1 MIANPF
7 VDCQTM
13 EAAAEVAGFEFR
25 TPEQVEG
32 ISEKKIQAVDQE
44 MIQVIYSADENQ
56 ILIRK
61 APGTRNISGDYNN
74 YQKEE
79 TITVDERQVTLKGND
94 GVIALATWSA
104 NDYSYSIYVSAGMA
118 QWLALCGGF
127 VLPGG
132 GDVAPTYYGQSPVPQ
147 LTSTD
152 RLRDNVE
159 LTLCRAAA
167 QHKKPLL
174 GICRGA
180 QVLNVAFGGTLWQDI
195 PAQCR
200 AAICHYQDSAARGE
214 LFHSLTLAPDSL
226 LARIMGPGQHECNT
240 FHHQAVRDVAPGFAA
255 AAHAPDGLV
264 EAVESADGLALGV
277 QWHPENLAPEH
288 PDHAAIFTWLVDA
301 AAGGAL
307 LKR

>member
-1 MIANPF
+1 MRAKSLRRAEGKRESMKPVIGIIAA
-7 VDCQTM
+7 CTR
-13 EAAAEVAGFEFR
+13 EVHPAYTTGHDYVR
-25 TPEQVEG
+25 AVE
-32 ISEKKIQAVDQE
+32 
-44 MIQVIYSADENQ
+44 
-56 ILIRK
+56 R
-61 APGTRNISGDYNN
+61 
-74 YQKEE
+74 
-79 TITVDERQVTLKGND
+79 
-94 GVIALATWSA
+94 
-104 NDYSYSIYVSAGMA
+104 
-118 QWLALCGGF
+118 
-127 VLPGG
+127 G

-288 PDHAAIFTWLVDA
+288 PDHAAVFTWLVDA

>member
-1 MIANPF
+1 MRAKSLRRAEGKRESMKPVIGIIAA
-7 VDCQTM
+7 CTR
-13 EAAAEVAGFEFR
+13 EVHPAYTTGHDYVRAVERAGGLALLLPA
-25 TPEQVEG
+25 TPD
-32 ISEKKIQAVDQE
+32 A
-44 MIQVIYSADENQ
+44 
-56 ILIRK
+56 
-61 APGTRNISGDYNN
+61 
-74 YQKEE
+74 
-79 TITVDERQVTLKGND
+79 
-94 GVIALATWSA
+94 
-104 NDYSYSIYVSAGMA
+104 VSAGMA
-118 QWLALCGGF
+118 QWLA
-127 VLPGG
+127 
-132 GDVAPTYYGQSPVPQ
+132 
-147 LTSTD
+147 
-152 RLRDNVE
+152 
-159 LTLCRAAA
+159 LCRAAA

-288 PDHAAIFTWLVDA
+288 PDHAAVFTWLVDA

>member
-1 MIANPF
+1 MKRIFMRGNPGDFANY
-7 VDCQTM
+7 V
-13 EAAAEVAGFEFR
+13 AALTACGAEPVISMTLSDADTCDGLLIPGVADVNPVLYGQEN
-25 TPEQVEG
+25 TASEG
-32 ISEKKIQAVDQE
+32 IDDSRD
-44 MIQVIYSADENQ
+44 ADE
-56 ILIRK
+56 
-61 APGTRNISGDYNN
+61 
-74 YQKEE
+74 
-79 TITVDERQVTLKGND
+79 
-94 GVIALATWSA
+94 IALAKCFFA
-104 NDYSYSIYVSAGMA
+104 AGK
-118 QWLALCGGF
+118 
-127 VLPGG
+127 
-132 GDVAPTYYGQSPVPQ
+132 PVF
-147 LTSTD
+147 
-152 RLRDNVE
+152 
-159 LTLCRAAA
+159 
-167 QHKKPLL
+167 
-174 GICRGA
+174 GICRGH